1 MKVSTHVS
9 ALRQFILLSAFSFCT
24 FLGAQSVDTV
34 IVDQTPQG
42 RRALDDA
49 LIEKLQVMIKDQR
62 LMEWKDCKKQLSA
75 NQPKAVSLPAVK
87 TTPLNSEELAQIAR
101 EAHVRVGFVYL
112 CEKCDHW
119 HLSLSGGYAISAN
132 QVATCNH
139 VVDSGNA
146 MREGYLVV
154 IDAKD
159 QIYPVKAINARS
171 VKMDAAIVEV
181 EGGELQALPLQS
193 DIKQGA
199 AVYCYSDPM
208 GQVGYF
214 SDGIINRFFWIR
226 TPKNS
231 IEEKFSMHQLRFLR
245 FNCSTDW
252 APGSSGSA
260 VLDAYGNAIGHVS
273 EIASLSKQK
282 GGDAFVTLHRGI
294 PAKSV
299 RALAEAM
306 VNPED
311 IAQLN
316 AMEAKENRGT
326 NQKSAGTKE

>member
-1 MKVSTHVS
+1 MNISTHVS
-9 ALRQFILLSAFSFCT
+9 ALRQLTLLSAFSFYT
-24 FLGAQSVDTV
+24 FLGAQSADTV

-42 RRALDDA
+42 RRALDNA
-49 LIEKLQVMIKDQR
+49 LIEKLQDMIKDKR
-62 LMEWKDCKKQLSA
+62 LLEWKDCQKQLSA
-75 NQPKAVSLPAVK
+75 NQPKAVTIPAPK
-87 TTPLNSEELAQIAR
+87 TTLLSTEELAQMALA
-101 EAHVRVGFVYL
+101 AHLRVGYCYL

-199 AVYCYSDPM
+199 AVYCFSDPM

-214 SDGIINRFFWIR
+214 SDGIINRFFWIQS
-226 TPKNS
+226 PKKTT
-231 IEEKFSMHQLRFLR
+231 EEKLTMHQLRFLR